1 MGKYN
6 ESNSKGITLVA
17 LVIIVIILIILSA
30 VLTLIFSLPL
40 GVIVALARNSKLK
53 LISTITK
60 AYILLIRGTPIM
72 LQIIFVYFAPYYIFN
87 MTYDRFTAIIVA
99 FVINYAAYFSEIF
112 RSGINSISQGQR
124 EAAYTLGFDKFQTFF
139 LIILPQVIKVVLP
152 PISNEVISLLKTT
165 SLAQIIG
172 VTEMFALAQKQASYN
187 FSVIPLCIAG
197 VYYLILVFVIS
208 IVFSKLEK
216 KLDYYN

>member
-1 MGKYN
+1 MGIDETINVTKILF
-6 ESNSKGITLVA
+6 SGIGVSLK
-17 LVIIVIILIILSA
+17 IF

>member
-1 MGKYN
+1 MGIDETINVTKILF
-6 ESNSKGITLVA
+6 SGIGVSLK
-17 LVIIVIILIILSA
+17 IF

-40 GVIVALARNSKLK
+40 VVIVALARNSKLK

>member
-1 MGKYN
+1 
-6 ESNSKGITLVA
+6 
-17 LVIIVIILIILSA
+17 
-30 VLTLIFSLPL
+30 
-40 GVIVALARNSKLK
+40 
-53 LISTITK
+53 
-60 AYILLIRGTPIM
+60 M

>member
-1 MGKYN
+1 MGIDETINVTKILF
-6 ESNSKGITLVA
+6 SGIGVSLK
-17 LVIIVIILIILSA
+17 IF

-208 IVFSKLEK
+208 MVFSKLEK

>member
-1 MGKYN
+1 MGIDETINVTKILF
-6 ESNSKGITLVA
+6 SGIGVSLK
-17 LVIIVIILIILSA
+17 IF

-208 IVFSKLEK
+208 IIFSKLEK